1 MYCTETAESII
12 KRSTVAAS
20 FRASLTSRLNSNM
33 VTLNRGRKI
42 HLQAAVA
49 KTCEFRPTFCC
60 TLELTHYY
68 YYHYY
73 YYYHHYHHHHHH
85 HHHLQD
91 TSAAQTTEKNLKQ
104 LQANKPH
111 STIKTFNFVQY
122 YPTQYYRNCMFGS
135 NNTGGLLIVSAD
147 ISHPPLY
154 SVTFPGCS
162 GKRSEAVTSPGQ
174 FNPRPVGSSKKRMCQ
189 RSGR

>member
-1 MYCTETAESII
+1 VYCTETAESII

-68 YYHYY
+68 Y
-73 YYYHHYHHHHHH
+73 HHYHHHYH

-162 GKRSEAVTSPGQ
+162 GKRVRGCYFSGTIQPAARGQQQEAHVSA
-174 FNPRPVGSSKKRMCQ
+174 
-189 RSGR
+189 